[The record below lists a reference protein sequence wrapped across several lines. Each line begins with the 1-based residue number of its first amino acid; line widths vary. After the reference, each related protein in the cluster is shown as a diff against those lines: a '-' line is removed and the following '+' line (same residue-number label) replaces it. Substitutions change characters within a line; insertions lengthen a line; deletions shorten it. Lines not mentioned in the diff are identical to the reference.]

1 MSKNKNSAA
10 FQEFLKFKEYILGK
24 FLEKFGR
31 SYDNVENLRDRW
43 FHEYAYTAD
52 AEQFLIDESRFYLR
66 ICSNPREIKF
76 LNTLTTHMAD
86 YLSEYTMR
94 YIEYPDRDARR
105 AGRKA
110 AKEQLKAE
118 LYTKN
123 PYIQNLVFKKTKRGI
138 FQTDTRES
146 DIRRKRARIQRF
158 KNDMDIH
165 NQVKAEFIDV
175 SQYKPKR

>member
-24 FLEKFGR
+24 FLEKFGG

-86 YLSEYTMR
+86 YLSVNSGTPEAADGGAVCFVKGCFKGKGNSQF
-94 YIEYPDRDARR
+94 IGDGLQLGGDGQNHLLGFDDAG
-105 AGRKA
+105 AGD
-110 AKEQLKAE
+110 QLEHAE
-118 LYTKN
+118 TFFRFMV
-123 PYIQNLVFKKTKRGI
+123 VFK
-138 FQTDTRES
+138 
-146 DIRRKRARIQRF
+146 
-158 KNDMDIH
+158 
-165 NQVKAEFIDV
+165 
-175 SQYKPKR
+175 